1 MIQLHPKTANE
12 QTNFKERTVDVQKF
26 FLKQEVMAA
35 TFYLSEVV
43 RPVKLTTTYF
53 DTPDGKLFADQFRKT
68 KRRFKIRSRVVGDG
82 LPVLEVKVKGSLH
95 PQRIW
100 TAEPGMTLEN
110 GGREFVRHVIDTAFD
125 PLFVRRIEQDLQA
138 VATTTFDRAS
148 YLSLDELHLFDF
160 DTNVELSTSKSSAV
174 MKPEY
179 TLLELSNA
187 SSDLVVPADWKPRKF
202 SKFGA
207 TLDLLTGERVRSHKL
222 GLLEKLFE
230 IKQISQ

>member
-1 MIQLHPKTANE
+1 
-12 QTNFKERTVDVQKF
+12 
-26 FLKQEVMAA
+26 
-35 TFYLSEVV
+35 
-43 RPVKLTTTYF
+43 
-53 DTPDGKLFADQFRKT
+53 
-68 KRRFKIRSRVVGDG
+68 
-82 LPVLEVKVKGSLH
+82 
-95 PQRIW
+95 
-100 TAEPGMTLEN
+100 MTLEN

-187 SSDLVVPADWKPRKF
+187 SSDQVVPAEWKPRKF